1 MKRFLLRR
9 ILWLPPTM
17 LVIMTIAFV
26 LVRLAPGGPFD
37 TEKAIAPEVKA
48 DLERRYCLDRPL
60 VEQYAVCFVGGALRG
75 DLGMSMKYQNRS
87 VNEIIAD
94 GFPATLAVGSV
105 ALLWSLLIGISA
117 GVIGAVRQN
126 SAWDYGAMS
135 FAMIGISIPS
145 FVLGPLLALVFGLTF
160 YLLPPAGWGT
170 WRHVLLPGIAL
181 GTVYAAYVA
190 RLTRG
195 GLLEV
200 VRQDFVRTAR
210 AKGLPERLVIW
221 RHVLKGGLLPVVS
234 YLGPMIAALFTGSI
248 VVEKIFATPGTGS
261 YFVDSAAN
269 RDLSLAVGMVIFY
282 SFFLLTLNLVVD
294 LCYGFLDPRVRY
306 E

>member
-1 MKRFLLRR
+1 MKRFILRR
-9 ILWLPPTM
+9 VFGLVPTM
-17 LVIMTIAFV
+17 LVIVTLAFF

-37 TEKAIAPEVKA
+37 SERAVPPEVKA
-48 DLERRYCLDRPL
+48 DLEKKYGLDRPL
-60 VEQYAVCFVGGALRG
+60 LSQYFTFLGNAATG
-75 DLGMSMKYQNRS
+75 DLGISMKYQNRT

-94 GFPATLAVGSV
+94 GFPATLAVGSL

-126 SAWDYGAMS
+126 TAWDYGAMG
-135 FAMIGISIPS
+135 FAMLGISIPS
-145 FVLGPLLALVFGLTF
+145 FVLGPLLALVFALTF
-160 YLLPPAGWGT
+160 YVLPPAGWGT
-170 WRHVLLPGIAL
+170 WKHVVLPGIAL

-195 GLLEV
+195 GLLEI

-210 AKGLPERLVIW
+210 TKGLPERLVIW
-221 RHVLKGGLLPVVS
+221 RHVLKGGLLPLVS
-234 YLGPMIAALFTGSI
+234 FLGPMVAALFTGSV

-261 YFVDSAAN
+261 YFVDSALN
-269 RDLSLAVGMVIFY
+269 RDLTLTLGMVVFY
-282 SFFLLTLNLVVD
+282 SAFLLLANLVVD
-294 LCYGFLDPRVRY
+294 LAYGFLDPRVRY

>member
-9 ILWLPPTM
+9 VLSLFPTM
-17 LVIMTIAFV
+17 LVIVTIAFV
-26 LVRLAPGGPFD
+26 LVRIAPGGPFD
-37 TEKAIAPEVKA
+37 SERAIPPEVKA
-48 DLERRYCLDRPL
+48 DLEKKYGLDQSLP
-60 VEQYAVCFVGGALRG
+60 VQYLSFLKNAARG
-75 DLGMSMKYQNRS
+75 DLGISMKYQGRT

-94 GFPATLAVGSV
+94 GFPATLAVGTF
-105 ALLWSLLIGISA
+105 ALIWALLIGISA

-126 SAWDYGAMS
+126 TAWDYGAMG
-135 FAMIGISIPS
+135 FAMLGISIPS
-145 FVLGPLLALVFGLTF
+145 FVLGPLLVLVFALTF
-160 YLLPPAGWGT
+160 FWFPPAGWGT
-170 WRHVLLPGIAL
+170 WRHLVLPGVAL

-210 AKGLPERLVIW
+210 AKGLSERIVIW

-234 YLGPMIAALFTGSI
+234 FLGPMIASLFTGSV

-261 YFVDSAAN
+261 YFVDSALN
-269 RDLSLAVGMVIFY
+269 RDLTLTLGMVVFYSAFLLMANLAVDIA
-282 SFFLLTLNLVVD
+282 
-294 LCYGFLDPRVRY
+294 YGFLDPRVRH

>member
-1 MKRFLLRR
+1 MKRFVLRR
-9 ILWLPPTM
+9 VLGLVPTM
-17 LVIMTIAFV
+17 LVIVTLAFF

-37 TEKAIAPEVKA
+37 SERAVPPEVKA
-48 DLERRYCLDRPL
+48 DLERKYGLDRPL
-60 VEQYAVCFVGGALRG
+60 ASQYLTFITNAAQG
-75 DLGMSMKYQNRS
+75 DLGISMKYQNRT

-94 GFPATLAVGSV
+94 GFPATLAVGSL
-105 ALLWSLLIGISA
+105 ALVWSLLVGISA

-126 SAWDYGAMS
+126 TVWDYGAMG
-135 FAMIGISIPS
+135 FAMLGISIPS
-145 FVLGPLLALVFGLTF
+145 FVLGPLLALVFALTF

-170 WRHVLLPGIAL
+170 WKHVILPGIAL
-181 GTVYAAYVA
+181 GTIYAAYVA

-195 GLLEV
+195 GLLEI

-221 RHVLKGGLLPVVS
+221 RHVLKGGLLPLVS
-234 YLGPMIAALFTGSI
+234 FLGPMVAALFTGSV

-261 YFVDSAAN
+261 YFVDSALN
-269 RDLSLAVGMVIFY
+269 RDLTLTLGMVVFY
-282 SFFLLTLNLVVD
+282 SAFLLLANLVVD
-294 LCYGFLDPRVRY
+294 LAYGFLDPRVRY

>member
-1 MKRFLLRR
+1 MKRFILRR
-9 ILWLPPTM
+9 VLGLVPTM
-17 LVIMTIAFV
+17 LVIVTLAFF

-37 TEKAIAPEVKA
+37 SERAVPPEVKA
-48 DLERRYCLDRPL
+48 DLEKKYGLDRPL
-60 VEQYAVCFVGGALRG
+60 LSQYVTFLGNAATG
-75 DLGMSMKYQNRS
+75 DLGISMKYQNRT

-94 GFPATLAVGSV
+94 GFPATLAVGSL

-126 SAWDYGAMS
+126 TAWDYGAMG
-135 FAMIGISIPS
+135 FAMLGISIPS
-145 FVLGPLLALVFGLTF
+145 FVLGPLLALVFALTF
-160 YLLPPAGWGT
+160 YVLPPAGWGT
-170 WRHVLLPGIAL
+170 WKHVVLPGIAL

-195 GLLEV
+195 GLLEI

-221 RHVLKGGLLPVVS
+221 RHVLKGGLLPLVS
-234 YLGPMIAALFTGSI
+234 FLGPMVAALFTGSV

-261 YFVDSAAN
+261 YFVDSALN
-269 RDLSLAVGMVIFY
+269 RDLTLTLGMVVFY
-282 SFFLLTLNLVVD
+282 SAFLLLANLVVD
-294 LCYGFLDPRVRY
+294 LAYGFLDPRVRY

>member
-9 ILWLPPTM
+9 VLSLIPTM
-17 LVIMTIAFV
+17 LVIVTLAFF
-26 LVRLAPGGPFD
+26 LVRIAPGGPFD
-37 TEKAIAPEVKA
+37 SDKAVPPEVKA
-48 DLERRYCLDRPL
+48 DLERKYGLDRSLPAQYL
-60 VEQYAVCFVGGALRG
+60 VFLKNAVQG
-75 DLGMSMKYQNRS
+75 DLGISMKYQNRT

-94 GFPATLAVGSV
+94 GFPATLAVGTL
-105 ALLWSLLIGISA
+105 ALLWALLIGISA

-126 SAWDYGAMS
+126 TAWDYGAMG
-135 FAMIGISIPS
+135 FAMLGISIPS
-145 FVLGPLLALVFGLTF
+145 FVLGPLLALVFALTF
-160 YLLPPAGWGT
+160 YLFPPAGWGT
-170 WRHVLLPGIAL
+170 WRHMVLPGVAL

-195 GLLEV
+195 GLLEI

-210 AKGLPERLVIW
+210 AKGLSERLVIW

-234 YLGPMIAALFTGSI
+234 YLGPMIAALFTGSV

-261 YFVDSAAN
+261 YFVDSALN
-269 RDLSLAVGMVIFY
+269 RDLTLTLGMVVFYSAFLLLANLAVDIA
-282 SFFLLTLNLVVD
+282 
-294 LCYGFLDPRVRY
+294 YGFLDPRVRH

>member
-1 MKRFLLRR
+1 MKRFLIRR
-9 ILWLPPTM
+9 LLWLPPTM
-17 LVIMTIAFV
+17 LVIVTLSFF

-37 TEKAIAPEVKA
+37 AEKAVPPEVLA
-48 DLERRYCLDRPL
+48 DLEKKYALDRPL
-60 VEQYAVCFVGGALRG
+60 HQQYFHFLKNAVRG
-75 DLGMSMKYQNRS
+75 DLGISMKYQNRT

-105 ALLWSLLIGISA
+105 GLLWSLLVGISA

-126 SAWDYGAMS
+126 SAWDYGAMG

-170 WRHVLLPGIAL
+170 WRHVLLPGLAL

-234 YLGPMIAALFTGSI
+234 YLGPMVAALFTGSV

-261 YFVDSAAN
+261 YFVDGANN
-269 RDLSLAVGMVIFY
+269 RDLTLTLGMVVFY
-282 SFFLLTLNLVVD
+282 SAFLLTMNLIVD
-294 LCYGFLDPRVRY
+294 LCYGFLDPRVRH

>member
-1 MKRFLLRR
+1 MRRFLVRR
-9 ILWLPPTM
+9 VAGLPPTM
-17 LVIMTIAFV
+17 LVIVTLSFF

-37 TEKAIAPEVKA
+37 AEKAIPIEVKA
-48 DLERRYCLDRPL
+48 DLERKYALDRPL
-60 VEQYAVCFVGGALRG
+60 IAQYGIFLRNALRG
-75 DLGMSMKYQNRS
+75 DLGISMKYQNRS

-94 GFPATLAVGSV
+94 GFPATLAVGTL
-105 ALLWSLLIGISA
+105 ALLWALLVGISA
-117 GVIGAVRQN
+117 GIAGAVRQN
-126 SAWDYGAMS
+126 TAWDYGAMS
-135 FAMIGISIPS
+135 VAMVGISIPS
-145 FVLGPLLALVFGLTF
+145 FVLGPLLALVFGLTLYWF
-160 YLLPPAGWGT
+160 PPAGWGT
-170 WRHVLLPGIAL
+170 WRHLILPALTL

-221 RHVLKGGLLPVVS
+221 RHVLKGGLLPLVS
-234 YLGPMIAALFTGSI
+234 FLGPMIAALFTGSV

-261 YFVDSAAN
+261 YFVDSALN
-269 RDLSLAVGMVIFY
+269 RDLTLSLGMVVFYSAFLLFANLAV
-282 SFFLLTLNLVVD
+282 D
-294 LCYGFLDPRVRY
+294 LAYGFLDPRVRY

>member
-9 ILWLPPTM
+9 VLSLIPTM
-17 LVIMTIAFV
+17 LVIVTLAFV
-26 LVRLAPGGPFD
+26 LVRMAPGGPFD
-37 TEKAIAPEVKA
+37 SEKAIPPEVKA
-48 DLERRYCLDRPL
+48 DLERKYCLDRP
-60 VEQYAVCFVGGALRG
+60 VIEQYLVCFIGNAVRG
-75 DLGMSMKYQNRS
+75 DLGISMKYQGRT

-94 GFPATLAVGSV
+94 GFPATLAVGTF
-105 ALLWSLLIGISA
+105 ALIWALLIGISA

-126 SAWDYGAMS
+126 TVWVYGAMG
-135 FAMIGISIPS
+135 FAMLGISIPS
-145 FVLGPLLALVFGLTF
+145 FVLGPLLVLVFALTF
-160 YLLPPAGWGT
+160 FWFPPAGWGT
-170 WRHVLLPGIAL
+170 WRHVVLPGVAL

-195 GLLEV
+195 GLLEI

-210 AKGLPERLVIW
+210 AKGLSERIVIW

-234 YLGPMIAALFTGSI
+234 FLGPMIAALFTGSV

-261 YFVDSAAN
+261 YFVDSALN
-269 RDLSLAVGMVIFY
+269 RDLTLTLGMVVFYSAFLLIANLAVDIA
-282 SFFLLTLNLVVD
+282 
-294 LCYGFLDPRVRY
+294 YGFLDPRVRH